1 MLGIGGREGSIK
13 LLDLVTNK
21 VSYYPNA
28 FITHFDEVICLTAL
42 KHAKTT
48 TLSKVVSEKG
58 SRMASAALDTNIII
72 WTLGEN
78 NIPYPERKLVG
89 FDKHILRMVD
99 LEDGSH
105 LAAANCLGDI
115 FVVNYHD
122 NRVPFTFK

>member
-1 MLGIGGREGSIK
+1 M
-13 LLDLVTNK
+13 LDLVTNK
-21 VSYYPNA
+21 VSFYPNA
-28 FITHFDEVICLTAL
+28 FITHFDEVICLAAL
-42 KHAKTT
+42 KH
-48 TLSKVVSEKG
+48 SKMTNMNKAPVEKG

-89 FDKHILRMVD
+89 FDKHITRMVD

-105 LAAANCLGDI
+105 LAAANCIGDI

-122 NRVPFTFK
+122 NRVLFTFK